1 MMKLSKDEKE
11 DARIWRINKCGF
23 DSFDVLV
30 DKFTQEMKKDED

>member
-11 DARIWRINKCGF
+11 DARIWRINKFGF

-30 DKFTQEMKKDED
+30 DKFTQQMKKDEA